1 MSAYYGHF
9 LRRRGRCKG
18 KHRQAGLNN
27 PSDGR
32 GKGRDE
38 FNKENK
44 AKYKREQ
51 LWNGVNETKY

>member
-1 MSAYYGHF
+1 MDIFWEGGED
-9 LRRRGRCKG
+9 LKEN
-18 KHRQAGLNN
+18 RQAGRNN
-27 PSDGR
+27 PSDGG
-32 GKGRDE
+32 GKGREE